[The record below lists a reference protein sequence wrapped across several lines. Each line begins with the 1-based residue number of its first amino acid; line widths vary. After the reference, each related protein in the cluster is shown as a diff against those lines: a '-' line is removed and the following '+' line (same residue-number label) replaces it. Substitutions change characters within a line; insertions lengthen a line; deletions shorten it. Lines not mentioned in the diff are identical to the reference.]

1 MPANEF
7 VLATN
12 FDDALLEQTRNLP
25 VSTFFGGFPVSLT
38 GGGRPPYI
46 LPDVTDE
53 KFRDHI
59 AKIHAQHRKFLVTLN
74 SNDLGL
80 KEYSPN
86 FIPEF
91 LAEAQRLL
99 DLGVDGFIVA
109 IPILMEALHREY
121 PDVHLSASTFAR
133 ITTVGQAEYFR
144 DLGASVIVLEEAN
157 KNFRLIRNLVAAD
170 INVEILANQ
179 TCIKDCPFRAQ
190 HLQNSSLGSQPGNA
204 KFWFEAPIM
213 ECGVEVARD
222 PGRLVNSIA
231 VRPEDL
237 EAYEA
242 LGVHRF
248 KLSGRNRPTEWLV
261 KVARAYE
268 QKSWEGNLL
277 DILSYVQF
285 KGPMS
290 AVSRIAEQGAL
301 PVINQFKEALDP
313 LAGVSMDNKAYPAGF
328 LKRVGNTDCE
338 NMSCKV
344 CGYCGGVAQKVVKVN
359 GVPLSDYHPA
369 VANLPPVAMLLPHLG
384 HSSSTPSARRYE
396 PSMKTEAPCT
406 P

>member
-12 FDDALLEQTRNLP
+12 FDDALLERTRDLP

-46 LPDVTDE
+46 LPDVTPE
-53 KFRDHI
+53 KFRSHI
-59 AKIHAQHRKFLVTLN
+59 ERIHAQNRKFLVTLN

-80 KEYSPN
+80 KEYSPS

-91 LAEAQRLL
+91 LDEASRLL
-99 DLGVDGFIVA
+99 DLGVDGFIMA

-121 PDVHLSASTFAR
+121 PDVHISASTFAR

-144 DLGASVIVLEEAN
+144 DLGAQVIVLEEAN
-157 KNFRLIRNLVAAD
+157 KNFRLIKNLVAAGM
-170 INVEILANQ
+170 NVEILANQ

-242 LGVHRF
+242 LGVRRF
-248 KLSGRNRPTEWLV
+248 KLSGRNRATDWLV
-261 KVARAYE
+261 KVARAYNSR
-268 QKSWEGNLL
+268 SWDGNLL

-290 AVSRIAEQGAL
+290 AVSQIAKDNAI
-301 PVINQFKEALDP
+301 PVINKFKEALDP
-313 LAGVSMDNKAYPAGF
+313 LAGVTIDNKAYPSGF
-328 LKRVGNTDCE
+328 LRRVGNTDCE
-338 NMSCKV
+338 NTSCKV

-359 GVPLSDYHPA
+359 GVPLSQYRPA
-369 VANLPPVAMLLPHLG
+369 TDMPPVATLLPYLG
-384 HSSSTPSARRYE
+384 RSNAQPSGHHEE
-396 PSMKTEAPCT
+396 PLLKTEAPCT